1 MFPELGYFALILATT
16 LMCSNTVYLL
26 YERYWQGNGVNIKK
40 VLPIYELTTVAI
52 TVAFFILFFAFMS
65 NDFSVKYVWA
75 NGSRALPTL
84 YKLSN
89 MWGGHEGSWL
99 LWMAISLYYSK
110 SLLLKIKDIGVEEK
124 FDVIGL
130 SAMLGLYGIYALVAS
145 NPFIRIMPI
154 APADG
159 MDLNPLLQDPGFI
172 IHPPCL
178 YMGECGLLVI
188 FILAWNL
195 LMAKDEHFESKIY
208 QWMTIWGLW
217 SWGWLTIGITIG
229 SWWAYRELGWGGF
242 WFWDPVENAA
252 LMPWLCVTALVHA
265 VKIKSDSKKTWV
277 CMTGLCA
284 FILSLFGSFVTR
296 SGILVSV
303 HSFATDR
310 LHGILLLLMC
320 VLASLPLTL
329 LFRIIWY
336 GNSFKKVENKS
347 RESSLIMQNKIMLG
361 ICFVVWFGT
370 MYPVLIEYVF
380 NDKIAVGA
388 GYFQTALMPIFL
400 LLLWF
405 LDRSSRRKRSKSN
418 NLIMIAGSVI
428 IALTVNGLFCSKIS
442 EIEVQSLLFVGYISY
457 VLWGQILSRR
467 SNQWNRDLH
476 ILSHCIWL
484 ILAMSIYINQTY
496 GLEKIIELEKGKLV
510 NAGDLQIQL
519 EKVNGVQTSQGL
531 TEQLL
536 AKLRIRENEH
546 VLIPEIRQYKTRQM
560 IKSKAA
566 ITSKLMY
573 DAYVVISKNDAS
585 VYTARI
591 YIKPLQC
598 MFWIS
603 GIMLGVIGLA
613 ISFSDDRRSRKRL
626 E

>member
-159 MDLNPLLQDPGFI
+159 MDVNPFLHDHGFI